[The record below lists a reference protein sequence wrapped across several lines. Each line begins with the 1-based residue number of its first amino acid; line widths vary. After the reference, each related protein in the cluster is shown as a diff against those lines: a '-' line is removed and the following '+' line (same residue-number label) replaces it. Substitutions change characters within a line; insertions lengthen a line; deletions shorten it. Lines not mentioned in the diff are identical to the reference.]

1 MAFLGSLGKSL
12 GLDSEFGKGLV
23 GGVANTLAEGIK
35 DDRKR
40 TQDNIDNLVTET
52 YKGAVSSK
60 KEFDKI
66 YKENKKLV
74 ENIASNMGG
83 EQGINHPLALQAA
96 QTLIDMKGLDG
107 AFAEA
112 QNYDK
117 SFKMYGKHPT
127 KSLLDEKAGKPSSLT
142 LSALTKST
150 VPSIVIPDA
159 SALGESAN
167 VGFVKYFSGKNT
179 GSEISSKAEALIQ
192 ARGIDI
198 DEQTIELPTA
208 LVGKIDPLILGIKEN
223 PIEEKARLLTI
234 RANAER
240 DGTLTT
246 EMESNIN
253 EMIDITESI
262 TKALRTKKGLDYMA
276 LERIDGATEKTLI
289 GMYNIPT
296 KTNRYGVYQGANLK
310 PKQQAILNKT
320 KQYYVDFINKATYEG
335 GDLQEGNKNFRE
347 IKEAMINNYSM
358 VGTTVNGVYTLQADK
373 TSEHLSYDERLILNP
388 TSNPTQKVK
397 TGKLNENNKDPVV
410 KVGELKTSQE
420 YIEELKKLKS
430 QYRDLGPSRINTV
443 AKNFVKAYMAENE
456 GATMQQAQ
464 KVFKQLTQG

>member
-23 GGVANTLAEGIK
+23 TGVASSLSEGIK

-60 KEFDKI
+60 KEFDKM

-112 QNYDK
+112 QNYNK

-179 GSEISSKAEALIQ
+179 GSEISSKAEALIE

-198 DEQTIELPTA
+198 NEQTIELPTA

-240 DGTLTT
+240 DGTLTP
-246 EMESNIN
+246 EMESNIK
-253 EMIDITESI
+253 EMIDITEGI
-262 TKALRTKKGLDYMA
+262 TRGLQTKKGMDYET
-276 LERIDGATEKTLI
+276 LQRIEKKTEESLTAIYQIKQKRNT
-289 GMYNIPT
+289 M
-296 KTNRYGVYQGANLK
+296 GVYTGANTEI
-310 PKQQAILNKT
+310 KQQKILNDSK
-320 KQYYVDFINKATYEG
+320 KYYTDFINKATFEG
-335 GDLQEGNKNFRE
+335 GDLRDGNKNFR
-347 IKEAMINNYSM
+347 IINEAIANNKNLI
-358 VGTTVNGVYTLQADK
+358 GTTINGVYTLQIDK
-373 TSEHLSYDERLILNP
+373 TSEHLDYDKRLILNP
-388 TSNPTQKVK
+388 KSPPTERVK
-397 TGKLNENNKDPVV
+397 TGNLNENNKDPVV

-420 YIEELKKLKS
+420 YIDELKKLKS
-430 QYRDLGPSRINTV
+430 RYPNLAQSRITGV
-443 AKNFVKAYMAENE
+443 EKNFVKSYMSENDGVE
-456 GATMQQAQ
+456 MQEAQ